1 MEQADVIVIGGGSA
15 GAIVAA
21 RLSENPQRKVLLIEA
36 GQDTAPGATPADI
49 RSIFPRAFINRNYFW
64 PGFTVSYRANETPI
78 PFLQPR
84 VMGGG
89 SSVMGMLALRGL
101 PSDYDVWE
109 KAGARDWGWQNVL
122 PTFQAMIDDADDQ
135 SPGRNVRGPDAVR
148 RIPRDTW
155 PLYMHRLERAVTAR
169 GMASHENIY
178 DTDADGFFPAPLSH
192 DDERA
197 TSARCYLTAEVRARK
212 NLKILTDTLALRVT
226 FAGTRVSGV
235 EIERAGEVKTIAAP
249 EVVVSAGAVYSPALL
264 LRSGIGP
271 AEELRKLGIAVTA
284 DRPGSGEISRTIR
297 NCTLR

>member
-1 MEQADVIVIGGGSA
+1 M
-15 GAIVAA
+15 A
-21 RLSENPQRKVLLIEA
+21 RRAPSSRRAFPKNPQRKVLLIEA

-89 SSVMGMLALRGL
+89 SSVMGMVALRGL
-101 PSDYDVWE
+101 PSDYDAWE

-135 SPGRNVRGPDAVR
+135 SPGRNVRGPNAVR

-155 PLYMHRLERAVTAR
+155 PLYMHRLERAVTAP

-178 DTDADGFFPAPLSH
+178 DTDADGFFPAPLV
-192 DDERA
+192 
-197 TSARCYLTAEVRARK
+197 TTTNAR
-212 NLKILTDTLALRVT
+212 
-226 FAGTRVSGV
+226 
-235 EIERAGEVKTIAAP
+235 
-249 EVVVSAGAVYSPALL
+249 PALDV
-264 LRSGIGP
+264 I
-271 AEELRKLGIAVTA
+271 
-284 DRPGSGEISRTIR
+284 
-297 NCTLR
+297 